1 MFEREKMFLNISD
14 ADAQI
19 QHQANCYKFQD
30 AVKSLLKQW
39 NDNWYLYDEN
49 DYDLIFQNN
58 QCERLTITLNP
69 NFQFFNILFE
79 FDKYKDSQIN
89 VIYQNLSVNEF
100 NQSVYN
106 NIKFLGTKIME
117 LQILAY
123 EKSLEL
129 LKEKRKKNNCKV

>member
-14 ADAQI
+14 ADVQI

-30 AVKSLLKQW
+30 TVKSLLKQW

-129 LKEKRKKNNCKV
+129 LKEKRKK